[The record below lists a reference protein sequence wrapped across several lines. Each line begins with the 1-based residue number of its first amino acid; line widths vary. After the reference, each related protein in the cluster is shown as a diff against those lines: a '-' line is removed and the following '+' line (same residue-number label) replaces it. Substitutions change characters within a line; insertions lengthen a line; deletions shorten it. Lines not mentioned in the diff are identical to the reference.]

1 MDELHPIVVQGFE
14 GLRGTL
20 SKPPSGDT
28 AELCLDD
35 GRRVQVSAVALERRE
50 DGTWFLP
57 LRPAD
62 LTATHYDSA
71 DASAASRDVVERIPV
86 IEEQLHVDKER
97 IETGRVRVN
106 VVPQVRKEVLDV
118 DLSEERVEVE
128 RVPVGRIVERAE
140 ASRQEGDVTIIPVY
154 EEVLV
159 CEKRLRLKE
168 EVRIRRVSTVQHA
181 RREVEL
187 RREEV
192 EVVRSAHPGTDVSST
207 SKDVKP

>member
-1 MDELHPIVVQGFE
+1 MEPIVVQGFE

-20 SKPPSGDT
+20 SKVPSGDT
-28 AELCLDD
+28 AELCLED
-35 GRRVQVSAVALERRE
+35 GRRVQISAGALERRA

-71 DASAASRDVVERIPV
+71 DASAVSREVVERIPV
-86 IEEQLHVDKER
+86 IEEQVDVGKER
-97 IETGRVRVN
+97 VETGRVRVH
-106 VVPQVRKEVLDV
+106 VVPQVRKEVVDV

-128 RVPVGRIVERAE
+128 RVPVDRIVERAE
-140 ASRQEGDVTIIPVY
+140 ASRQEGDVTVIPVY

-192 EVVRSAHPGTDVSST
+192 EVVRSAHPGTEEPPKP
-207 SKDVKP
+207 KDVRP